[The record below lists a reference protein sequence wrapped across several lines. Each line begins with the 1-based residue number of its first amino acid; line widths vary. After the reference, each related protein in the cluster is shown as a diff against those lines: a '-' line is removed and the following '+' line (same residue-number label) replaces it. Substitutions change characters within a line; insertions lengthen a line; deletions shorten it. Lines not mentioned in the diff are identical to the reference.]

1 MIQIHYLW
9 EEKVL
14 VKNIKTLL
22 MMQNWNELK

>member
-1 MIQIHYLW
+1 MIQIRYLW